1 MILILDY
8 GSQYTQLIARKI
20 RAMGVYTEIFPPDL
34 PREAALS
41 HEPAG
46 IVLSGGPSSVYAK
59 GAPRLQDWV
68 LEAGVPVL
76 GICYGMQLLALA
88 HKGAVARSNKREY
101 GPARIRLRAKSPL
114 LEGLSS
120 TQQVW
125 MSHGDKVEELPEGFR
140 RLADSENCPV
150 AAMAHKKQPYFGIQ
164 FHPEVFHTEQGDRWL
179 KNFVQGI
186 CRARTDW
193 TMGDFI
199 EHEVAKVREQ
209 TAGQRIVCAVS
220 GGVDSSVM
228 AALLHRAVGDRLM
241 CVLVDN
247 GLLRLGEVD
256 HVKRMF
262 SELGIRLKVSRASKK
277 FLGELAGVTDPE
289 EKRRRIG
296 RVFIEVFMPHL
307 KPGDFLAQGTLY
319 PDVIESV
326 STHGPSATIKT
337 HHNRVKE
344 VLDLIRQ
351 GRVVEPLRELFK
363 DEVRAVGR
371 LLGVPKDTLGRHPFP
386 GPGLAVRVLGEVT
399 PQRLKKLRQADAIM
413 IEELRASGEYDN
425 IWQAFVV
432 LLPVQSVGVM
442 GDSRSY
448 ENVAAVRCVTS
459 TDGMTAD
466 WYGLPRPVL
475 ARISNRII
483 NEVAGIN
490 RVVYDVSSKPPAT
503 IEWE

>member
-46 IVLSGGPSSVYAK
+46 IILSGGPSSVYAK
-59 GAPRLQDWV
+59 GAPRLERWV

-76 GICYGMQLLALA
+76 GICYGMQLLTLA
-88 HKGAVARSNKREY
+88 HGGQVARSNKREY

-114 LEGLSS
+114 LEELSS
-120 TQQVW
+120 SQQVW

-140 RLADSENCPV
+140 RLADSDNCPI
-150 AAMAHKKQPYFGIQ
+150 AAIAHKKKHLYGLQ
-164 FHPEVFHTEQGDRWL
+164 FHPEVFHTEEGGRWL
-179 KNFVQGI
+179 QNFVEGVCQ
-186 CRARTDW
+186 ARTDW
-193 TMGDFI
+193 TMDDFI
-199 EHEVAKVREQ
+199 EHEIAKVREQ
-209 TAGQRIVCAVS
+209 TDGQRIVCAVS
-220 GGVDSSVM
+220 GGVDSTVM
-228 AALLHRAVGDRLM
+228 AALLHKAVGKRL
-241 CVLVDN
+241 VPILVDS
-247 GLLRLGEVD
+247 GLLRLKEVES
-256 HVKRMF
+256 VRAMF
-262 SELGIRLKVSRASKK
+262 RELGIGLKVLRASKR

-326 STHGPSATIKT
+326 STYGPSATIKT

-344 VLDLIRQ
+344 VLDLIKQ

-371 LLGVPKDTLGRHPFP
+371 LLGVPKETLGRHPFP
-386 GPGLAVRVLGEVT
+386 GPGLAVRILGEVT
-399 PQRLKKLRQADAIM
+399 PKRLKKLREADAILV
-413 IEELRASGEYDN
+413 EELRAAGEYDN

-466 WYGLPRPVL
+466 WYEMPRPVL